1 MIGKIIADFSGLT
14 EKWGGEKN
22 GGFDEIK
29 QIKTNIGVNRTEWEK
44 FKQEVKAAD
53 GDEIKIKAAID
64 DSELKQLKNLD
75 GLYDYAVNQSSA
87 GKDVDLGSV
96 NNLIQTQNYK
106 TIADQAHGF
115 LGVKKAIDSYNE
127 GIKNGTLDVAKFNET
142 ISQSNS
148 SLGKYLTGLDSTTA
162 GMGEYISSLATA
174 TLKTFSLQA
183 ATMALNMAVSFGASL
198 IISGI
203 ITALTDY
210 INRVDNAIEAS
221 HKAKETMDEANSTLK
236 SQQDLIKE
244 SGKKYAELAQHVN
257 QLNNT
262 NLDLREEEYKEFLN
276 LSNQIAEQFP
286 ELIKGY
292 DDNGN
297 AILNLDGNISK
308 ITSTLNTYIEKAKE
322 ASQIKIVQ
330 AFKGEGDNEDYF
342 KGAKYEDTCNG
353 RRGVHR
359 LAHLR
364 GITAKG
370 L

>member
-115 LGVKKAIDSYNE
+115 LGVKKAIDKYNN
-127 GIKNGTLDVAKFNET
+127 GIKDGSLNTEKFNET

-148 SLGKYLTGLDSTTA
+148 SLGNYLTGLDGATA
-162 GMGEYISSLATA
+162 GILSYGKSLATA

-183 ATMALNMAVSFGASL
+183 ATMAM
-198 IISGI
+198 
-203 ITALTDY
+203 ITA
-210 INRVDNAIEAS
+210 I
-221 HKAKETMDEANSTLK
+221 
-236 SQQDLIKE
+236 
-244 SGKKYAELAQHVN
+244 G
-257 QLNNT
+257 
-262 NLDLREEEYKEFLN
+262 F
-276 LSNQIAEQFP
+276 
-286 ELIKGY
+286 
-292 DDNGN
+292 
-297 AILNLDGNISK
+297 
-308 ITSTLNTYIEKAKE
+308 
-322 ASQIKIVQ
+322 
-330 AFKGEGDNEDYF
+330 
-342 KGAKYEDTCNG
+342 
-353 RRGVHR
+353 GV
-359 LAHLR
+359 
-364 GITAKG
+364 
-370 L
+370 